1 MIRPSDNK
9 KTCLE
14 CGDELMGRS
23 DKKFCNDQCRS
34 VYNQKLNGD
43 AVELIRNVN
52 NQLRKN
58 RSILSKLNPEGK
70 TSVKKTILE
79 KKGFNFKLFTSTYTT
94 KDNRTYY
101 YVYDQGYLQLENDY
115 FMLVLNKDF

>member
-9 KTCLE
+9 KNCLE

-43 AVELIRNVN
+43 AAELIRNVN

-70 TSVKKTILE
+70 TSVKKAALE

-94 KDNRTYY
+94 KENRTYY

>member
-1 MIRPSDNK
+1 MIRPSENK

-43 AVELIRNVN
+43 AAELIRNVN

-70 TSVKKTILE
+70 ISVKKSVLE
-79 KKGFNFKLFTSTYTT
+79 KKGFNFKLFTSTYVT

-101 YVYDQGYLQLENDY
+101 FVYDQGYLPLEKDY

>member
-1 MIRPSDNK
+1 MIRPSITK
-9 KTCLE
+9 RTCLE

-23 DKKFCNDQCRS
+23 DKKFCNDQCRT

-43 AVELIRNVN
+43 AAELIRNIN

-58 RSILSKLNPEGK
+58 RAILSKLNPEGK
-70 TSVKKTILE
+70 TSVRKSVLE

-94 KDNRTYY
+94 KEKRTYY
-101 YVYDQGYLQLENDY
+101 FVYDQGYLQLENDY

>member
-1 MIRPSDNK
+1 MIRPSENK

-43 AVELIRNVN
+43 AAELIRNVN

-70 TSVKKTILE
+70 ISVKKSALE
-79 KKGFNFKLFTSTYTT
+79 KKGFNFKLFTSTYVT

-101 YVYDQGYLQLENDY
+101 FVYDQGYLQLENNY